1 MHVWFGE
8 LDRAASQRALR
19 QLLGRYLEA
28 DPERIEL
35 TTDERGKPRLA
46 DPAAPLRFNL
56 SHSGGALL
64 IALARETEV
73 GVDVE
78 RIRPR
83 RNLLRLA
90 GRALE
95 PAAAAAVRA
104 APPAERL
111 EAFHAAWARREALA
125 KCHGGGLRAP
135 RPAGP
140 FAVAG
145 LDVGPGFAAALAVA
159 GEAMPPL
166 KRFALAAEPRRRA
179 SHRA

>member
-1 MHVWFGE
+1 MHVWRGE
-8 LDRAASQRALR
+8 VDRAASRPALLC
-19 QLLGRYLEA
+19 LLGRYLDA
-28 DPERIEL
+28 DPERIGLEAG
-35 TTDERGKPRLA
+35 EHGKPRLA
-46 DPAAPLRFNL
+46 RPASPLRFNL
-56 SHSGGALL
+56 SHSGGVVL
-64 IALARETEV
+64 IALAGGCEV

-111 EAFHAAWARREALA
+111 RAFHAAWARREALA

-135 RPAGP
+135 LPPAP
-140 FAVAG
+140 FAVTSLDAG
-145 LDVGPGFAAALAVA
+145 AGFAAALAVA
-159 GEAMPPL
+159 AAELPPV
-166 KRFALAAEPRRRA
+166 KRFELAAEPRGRA
-179 SHRA
+179 GHRL